1 VGQERK
7 HPLRAFREAHDPA
20 LSQAEAA
27 KLVGIDQ
34 SMWSLLETGK
44 GYCRPRVAKR
54 ISRLT
59 GVSVDLLLNWDD
71 NEAAPVGTET
81 DQETR

>member
-1 VGQERK
+1 MGQERK
-7 HPLRAFREAHDPA
+7 HPLRAFREAHDPV
-20 LSQAEAA
+20 LSQVEAA

-71 NEAAPVGTET
+71 NESVPEPAAA
-81 DQETR
+81 DQNTR